1 MPLHRLA
8 AMGVSTQLVWLFVL
22 GAPVACLAWTVT
34 HEDVFADA
42 RRFCMDRSRHGRSV
56 ARAEILLPVHLRG
69 TCFSH
74 YVALAG
80 VLLIDL
86 RLLVPGWRGTLLAWF
101 ATVWV
106 ANIYMGLFARLRLD
120 IKRERVEI
128 TQEEHVAA
136 RLADDDDNGVA
147 AKRARRPTH

>member
-1 MPLHRLA
+1 MD
-8 AMGVSTQLVWLFVL
+8 VSTQLVWLFVL
-22 GAPVACLAWTVT
+22 GAPVACVAWTVT

-42 RRFCMDRSRHGRSV
+42 RRFCMKRSRHGRWLE
-56 ARAEILLPVHLRG
+56 RKFFYLFTCEY
-69 TCFSH
+69 CFSH

-86 RLLVPGWRGTLLAWF
+86 RLLVPGWRGMLLAWF

-106 ANIYMGLFARLRLD
+106 ANIYMSLFARLRLD

-128 TQEEHVAA
+128 TQEEQLAA
-136 RLADDDDNGVA
+136 QLADEGDAGAGD
-147 AKRARRPTH
+147 RRPSAPH